1 MTPQFKLREFCL
13 YLLVTGE
20 PTTSAELVS
29 CYTNFELVLLMY
41 NVSYQTP
48 ALKKQGQGPI
58 CEDIFFGITWAEDV
72 KSRLKLRNACCY
84 SVQNLL
90 SSSLLSIKIK
100 IYKTVIL
107 PLVLYGCETWF
118 LTMRVAQDEGFRE

>member
-1 MTPQFKLREFCL
+1 MDIPAISNFLS
-13 YLLVTGE
+13 YLTL
-20 PTTSAELVS
+20 AD
-29 CYTNFELVLLMY
+29 
-41 NVSYQTP
+41 NVWSSQKSFIKYDDSSSSYQTP

-84 SVQNLL
+84 SVQNLF